1 MCTEQ
6 WPADRVW
13 PPLGRVKNVR
23 QGAASVSPYNGGVGE
38 EAGRER
44 RGIHEELYI
53 QGGRQGLSRRKRR
66 DDGPVLRTIC
76 GHRVEEHAHTLR
88 MRLIMIYEVEMPIT
102 LLSHA
107 TSEKKIFLDLNL
119 LSFIYKIK

>member
-1 MCTEQ
+1 MTRLGDVC
-6 WPADRVW
+6 RVW

-23 QGAASVSPYNGGVGE
+23 QLCKAPRAFPRTMAACSVGE

-44 RGIHEELYI
+44 GGIYTTELYI

-76 GHRVEEHAHTLR
+76 GHRVEEHAHTLQ
-88 MRLIMIYEVEMPIT
+88 MRLIMIYEVEMPM
-102 LLSHA
+102 SHFIISRDKR
-107 TSEKKIFLDLNL
+107 TKVFLH
-119 LSFIYKIK
+119 F